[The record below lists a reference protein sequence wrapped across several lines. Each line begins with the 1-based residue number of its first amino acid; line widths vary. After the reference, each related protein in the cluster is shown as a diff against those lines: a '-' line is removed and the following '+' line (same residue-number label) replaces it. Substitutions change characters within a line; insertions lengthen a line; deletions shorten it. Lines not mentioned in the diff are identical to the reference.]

1 MEFVMSPYSVKFIC
15 VQYNRGWTCL
25 DPHTPVY
32 RSWSWDQEILGTNVK
47 SYKWAYG
54 RTDISHKIR
63 YFFSSI
69 ATLLFR
75 LAKMHVST
83 HVCWYPI
90 CSTPSFILKY
100 YKNKQNI
107 SRRQTEE
114 IDPVYDGQ

>member
-1 MEFVMSPYSVKFIC
+1 MFGSAYAGVRVLVLGPGNIGDKCQII
-15 VQYNRGWTCL
+15 Q
-25 DPHTPVY
+25 
-32 RSWSWDQEILGTNVK
+32 WSYGRMAYGLVVWPMA
-47 SYKWAYG
+47 WAYE
-54 RTDISHKIR
+54 RTDISHYIQ
-63 YFFSSI
+63 YYFSSI

-90 CSTPSFILKY
+90 SSTPSFILKY